1 MRSHAE
7 VLIIVHMDQ
16 VARGRR
22 YESPILDARSTSE
35 TAVVRQLT
43 NGFHGGADDCARAF
57 MGQKSNPGNP

>member
-7 VLIIVHMDQ
+7 VLIFVHMDL
-16 VARGRR
+16 VAGGRR

-43 NGFHGGADDCARAF
+43 NGFHDGADDCAF
-57 MGQKSNPGNP
+57 VGQKSNPGNP